1 MAKKGM
7 ARPDWTH
14 TQPRNDVPPVPE
26 LQGKAKS
33 GKERAKPII
42 APAPGP
48 NMKVYHKLKGDG
60 SVGDPKPCPLPPLFR
75 GGRFSRSPLPPDKR
89 QQRRAS

>member
-33 GKERAKPII
+33 GKERAKPLI

-48 NMKVYHKLKGDG
+48 NMKVYHNLKGDG
-60 SVGDPKPCPLPPLFR
+60 SVGDPKP
-75 GGRFSRSPLPPDKR
+75 
-89 QQRRAS
+89 